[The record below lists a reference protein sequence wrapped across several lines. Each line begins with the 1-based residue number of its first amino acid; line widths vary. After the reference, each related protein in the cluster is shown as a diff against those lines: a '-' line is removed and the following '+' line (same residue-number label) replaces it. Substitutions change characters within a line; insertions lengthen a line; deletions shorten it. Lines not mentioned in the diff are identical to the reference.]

1 MSVTKPHIFAAAAL
15 VAGLAAPPVLAQD
28 AQWEIIN
35 DSALTLME
43 LYASPVSAPGWSND
57 ILGSRALG
65 PGESGSITI
74 ENGQGTCLYDFQFVM
89 EDGSVIDNR
98 TDICASP
105 SMTLD

>member
-1 MSVTKPHIFAAAAL
+1 MSRITHRIFAAAAL

-57 ILGSRALG
+57 ILGRRALG
-65 PGESGSITI
+65 PGESGTITL
-74 ENGQGTCLYDFQFVM
+74 EGGQGMCLYDFQFVM

-98 TDICASP
+98 TDICTTP
-105 SMTLD
+105 GITLE

>member
-1 MSVTKPHIFAAAAL
+1 MSGITHRIFVAAAL

-28 AQWEIIN
+28 APWEIVN

-43 LYASPVSAPGWSND
+43 LYASPVSAPGWSDD
-57 ILGSRALG
+57 ILGSRTLG

-98 TDICASP
+98 TDICTSP